1 VKTFAEPITSVRLYE
16 SGAVKT
22 LKSEIRV
29 KESVLGDDK
38 TVVRLSDSGP
48 YRIVMHCQSTG
59 EKRANNSAISK
70 Q

>member
-1 VKTFAEPITSVRLYE
+1 MKTFAEPITSVRLYE

-22 LKSEIRV
+22 MKTDVRV

-38 TVVRLSDSGP
+38 TDVRLSDAGP
-48 YRIVMHCQSTG
+48 YRIVMHCQGTG
-59 EKRANNSAISK
+59 EKRVNNSAISK